1 MSKFNSKW
9 ETGLDVINYI
19 ILFLFAFICIYPF
32 YFVLIG
38 SMSSGPAAR
47 TAFFWPANFTLST
60 YEQLL
65 MDAAI
70 YRAFFISFA
79 RTVIGTALTV
89 FFTAMLAHLLTK
101 QKMYFRKAIY
111 RFFIIT
117 MYFHAGLIPWYLT
130 MQAYGLQNSFL
141 LYVIPGTVNVFF
153 LILVKTYIES
163 IPASLEESAEIDGA
177 GFFTIYLKIILPL
190 VKPVLATITVFGAVG
205 QWNSWVDNFFLVSD
219 RNLMTLQLMLWHH
232 LQQAQTLAIAMRHA
246 TTAAGAPLAFPI
258 SPENIR
264 MAMVIITVF
273 PIMLVYPFLQ
283 KYFSQG
289 IMLGAVKG

>member
-1 MSKFNSKW
+1 MKKNNSVW
-9 ETGLDVINYI
+9 ESIFDVVNHL
-19 ILFLFAFICIYPF
+19 ILFLFAFLCIYPF

-38 SMSSGPAAR
+38 SVSSGPAAR
-47 TAFFWPANFTLST
+47 TAFFWPANFTLGT

-65 MDAAI
+65 ANADI
-70 YRAFFISFA
+70 YRAFMVSVG
-79 RTVIGTALTV
+79 RTVFGTALTV

-111 RFFIIT
+111 RYFIVT
-117 MYFHAGLIPWYLT
+117 MYFNAGLIPWYLT
-130 MQAYGLQNSFL
+130 MQAYGLQNTFL
-141 LYVIPGTVNVFF
+141 LYIIPGTVNVFF

-177 GFFTIYLKIILPL
+177 GFFTIFLRIILPL
-190 VKPVLATITVFGAVG
+190 TKPVLATIVIFGAVG
-205 QWNSWVDNFFLVSD
+205 AWNSWVDNFFLVSD
-219 RNLMTLQLMLWHH
+219 RRLMTLQLMLWNH
-232 LQQAQTLAIAMRHA
+232 LQQAQSLA
-246 TTAAGAPLAFPI
+246 TTMRNATNASGAPMAFPI
-258 SPENIR
+258 SPDNIR

-283 KYFSQG
+283 KYFAKG

>member
-1 MSKFNSKW
+1 MKKNSSVW
-9 ETGLDVINYI
+9 ESALDIINHLL
-19 ILFLFAFICIYPF
+19 LFIFAFLCIYPF

-38 SMSSGPAAR
+38 SVSSGPEAR
-47 TAFFWPANFTLST
+47 TAFLWPANFTLST

-65 MDAAI
+65 VNVDI
-70 YRAFFISFA
+70 YRAFFISIA
-79 RTVIGTALTV
+79 RTVLGTALTV

-111 RFFIIT
+111 RYFIIT
-117 MYFHAGLIPWYLT
+117 MYFNAGLIPWYLT
-130 MQAYGLQNSFL
+130 MQAYGLQNNFL
-141 LYVIPGTVNVFF
+141 LYIVPGTVNVFF

-177 GFFTIYLKIILPL
+177 GFLTVFTRIILPL
-190 VKPVLATITVFGAVG
+190 TKPVLATITVFGAVG
-205 QWNSWVDNFFLVSD
+205 QWNTWVDNFFLVSD
-219 RNLMTLQLMLWHH
+219 RNLQTLQLLLWNH
-232 LQQAQTLAIAMRHA
+232 LQQAQTLATAMRNA

-264 MAMVIITVF
+264 MAMVVITVF

-283 KYFSQG
+283 KYFAQG